1 MSDVV
6 VRYELDDGTTVGFVT
21 TPVAGFHPAAADGT
35 VIARIQDAIEP
46 SMRAARVVL
55 NKLKELAP
63 DEAEV
68 TFGIKVGGETS
79 WLVAKGSTEANF
91 QVKLRWKSPPS
102 PSPDE

>member
-6 VRYELDDGTTVGFVT
+6 VRYEFDDGTTVGFVT
-21 TPVAGFHPAAADGT
+21 TPVAGFHPAAAEGT
-35 VIARIQDAIEP
+35 VIARIQDAVEP
-46 SMRAARVVL
+46 CIRAARVVL
-55 NKLKELAP
+55 DKLKELAP

-91 QVKLRWKSPPS
+91 EVKLTWKAPS
-102 PSPDE
+102 PQSPDE